1 MTHDTNRGYTLAEDV
16 NPGLRDILEGRYGHV
31 LPGMGDTVERYA
43 YGEFYARPGLEL
55 RQRYLCTVAALA
67 ALGGQ
72 TGPQLRINIAAGLR
86 AGLSKT
92 EIAEAIW
99 QMALYGG
106 LPAAINALNAALE
119 VFAEHD
125 LAGKPLPIR

>member
-1 MTHDTNRGYTLAEDV
+1 MTHEGNRGHRLAEEM
-16 NPGLRDILEGRYGHV
+16 NPGLRDTLEGRYGHI

-43 YGEFYARPGLEL
+43 YGEFYARPGLDL
-55 RQRYLCTVAALA
+55 RLRYLCTISALA
-67 ALGGQ
+67 ALGSQ
-72 TGPQLRINIAAGLR
+72 TGPQLRINIVAGLR
-86 AGLSKT
+86 VGLSRT

-125 LAGKPLPIR
+125 EDLFR

>member
-1 MTHDTNRGYTLAEDV
+1 MTSDADRGHALAEEM
-16 NPGLRDILEGRYGHV
+16 NPGLRDALESRYGHV
-31 LPGMGDTVERYA
+31 LPGMGETVERYA
-43 YGEFYARPGLEL
+43 YGAFYARPGLEL
-55 RQRYLCTVAALA
+55 RLRYLVTIAALA

-72 TGPQLRINIAAGLR
+72 TRPQLKINIASGLR
-86 AGLSKT
+86 VGLSQT

-119 VFAEHD
+119 AFAEHD
-125 LAGKPLPIR
+125 AEAVR